1 MVKVGVV
8 GATGYT
14 GAEIVRLLASHPRVE
29 LTSLTAKVE
38 GSPRVD
44 ELFPSLRGHL
54 DLPVTELP
62 AEEVAERCDLVFL
75 ALPHRVS
82 MQYVPHF
89 LGSGRRV
96 IDLSADYRLRDA
108 ALYERWYGARH
119 VHQEGLKE
127 AVFGV
132 SELFREKIKKA
143 RLLANPGCYST
154 GVILSLAPLAAEG
167 KLSGASVIVDAKS
180 GVSGAGRWP
189 GDSFF
194 YAELNENFKAY
205 KIGRHQHVPE
215 MEMVLGELSG
225 GQVKVLFSP
234 HLLPISRGILNTIYV
249 RPGGKVEAEALPELY
264 RRFFEGSP
272 FVHICNFGELP
283 QIRDVRWTNNC
294 RIGFAA
300 DPGGGHLIM
309 VSAIDNLMK
318 GASGQAVQNMNLM
331 LGFEETEGL
340 PKTVPII

>member
-1 MVKVGVV
+1 MVKVGIV

-14 GAEIVRLLASHPRVE
+14 GAEIVRLLTSHPRVVI
-29 LTSLTAKVE
+29 TSLTAKID
-38 GSPRVD
+38 GSPKVY

-54 DLPVTELP
+54 DLPVTELR
-62 AEEVAERCDLVFL
+62 AEEVAQKCDLVFL

-82 MQYVPHF
+82 MQHVPFF
-89 LGSGRRV
+89 LGAGKKV
-96 IDLSADYRLRDA
+96 IDLSADYRFRDG
-108 ALYERWYGARH
+108 ALYERWYGVRH
-119 VHQEGLKE
+119 THAEGLKE
-127 AVFGV
+127 AVFGIP
-132 SELFREKIKKA
+132 ELFRERIQKT

-154 GVILSLAPLAAEG
+154 GVILSLAPLAAAG
-167 KLSGASVIVDAKS
+167 KLAGASVIVDAKS

-189 GDSFF
+189 GDSFA

-205 KIGRHQHVPE
+205 KIGRHQHEPE

-225 GQVKVLFSP
+225 SEVKILFSP
-234 HLLPISRGILNTIYV
+234 HLLPISRGILSTIYV
-249 RPGGKVEAEALPELY
+249 KLKDAAEAQALPDLY
-264 RRFFEGSP
+264 RSFYKGSP
-272 FVHICNFGELP
+272 FIHICNLGDLP

-294 RIGFAA
+294 HIGFAT
-300 DPGGGHLIM
+300 DPDGEYLVI

-340 PKTVPII
+340 SRAAPLV